1 MLERLSNKI
10 GFTKTEIKIILF
22 IISVMIIGFGYRNFV
37 VQKDDTV
44 NKVID
49 YTEQN
54 DFYRSSKNKSI
65 KSDSLKSNREK
76 VDYKQEVL
84 DFNKRSFNQVQK
96 KTLPDEKSIN
106 LNLAKLEELVKLPGI
121 GPKTAQG
128 ILEYRLLKKKFRNV
142 NELLNVKGIGD
153 SKLAKIKKY
162 VFIE

>member
-1 MLERLSNKI
+1 MLERLSYKI